1 MNFQRKLNLETSY
14 SIIYKLLTIF
24 VSFLLVP
31 ILVNLLGKGHYG
43 LWVTISSI
51 LSWVV
56 IFDFGLGLGLRNN
69 LVKTI
74 SNKDYANSKSLIT
87 SAFVAVSIIFISIM
101 LILLIFNQYLSWNS
115 ILNFLNLTMS
125 SLEKILRLFIIG
137 FSLIFIF
144 QLINN
149 LYYAIH
155 DSSNVELIR
164 LCRQGVIL
172 ISVLLIVKSSN
183 NFKVFYSLSTIFCF
197 LPLLVLLIFTII
209 FRKISI

>member
-1 MNFQRKLNLETSY
+1 M
-14 SIIYKLLTIF
+14 LLTIF

-43 LWVTISSI
+43 LWGWTISSI

-101 LILLIFNQYLSWNS
+101 LILLIFNQYLSWN
-115 ILNFLNLTMS
+115 LNFFEFDN
-125 SLEKILRLFIIG
+125 EQFRKILRLFIIG

-149 LYYAIH
+149 L
-155 DSSNVELIR
+155 L
-164 LCRQGVIL
+164 LCYSRFLQMLNLLDYVDK
-172 ISVLLIVKSSN
+172 VL
-183 NFKVFYSLSTIFCF
+183 F
-197 LPLLVLLIFTII
+197 
-209 FRKISI
+209 